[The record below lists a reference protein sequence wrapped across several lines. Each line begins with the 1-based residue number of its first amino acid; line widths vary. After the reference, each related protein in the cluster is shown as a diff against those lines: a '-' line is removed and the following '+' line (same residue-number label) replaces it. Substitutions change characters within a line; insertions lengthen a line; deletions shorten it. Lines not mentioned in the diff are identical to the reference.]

1 MDSPIDRS
9 IGVLG
14 RLHSSPMSPARRRLS
29 VLTLLSMMLACA
41 GGREAP
47 AERKPSAQQPTIA
60 KPKLPEVERLIA
72 EHKLVEAVK
81 NLDQV
86 VAGEKN
92 DDKLGYELILR
103 SQLEG
108 SLGQFETS
116 VARLR
121 AASWPRSPVPSIAV
135 ELYYASALTSYVQSY
150 GWEIGQREKIEHKA
164 GTPLDLKTMTKDELV
179 AEAARAYTRVWSRRE
194 EVGRWSLGVL
204 APYLTPNT
212 YPDNI
217 RGTLRDA
224 ITYLTVEHF
233 ADGSLWSAAE
243 SNDLRHTPL
252 DRMLD
257 EVHNVP
263 LDGTAHP
270 IEKVIAALDDLERF
284 HVRAGR
290 TEAALEAR
298 LERLRRLYAA
308 YTDKPEHD
316 RLEHTLIDRLAS
328 ERQRPWWAVGR
339 ALLAT
344 WVQTRGDRVLAHRLA
359 VEGRAAFAGAIGG
372 DQCRQIVQQ
381 LESPSLSISAMRID
395 GEKRPTIEV
404 RARNLPRVWFRAY
417 AADPTVALGKPR
429 DYDLYL
435 DNGEVQALRQGT
447 PAASWSVALPAT
459 PDFYE
464 HKTLVTPPLGKGYWV
479 IVSSA
484 REDFSMSQNQL
495 RALQLSIS
503 DLVLVTRTQTHGNDD
518 VRVYD
523 GSDGKPVQG
532 ADVEVWALDWNK
544 GHHKTATL
552 RTDVDGRCKL
562 ASLPGPYF
570 LLARRGREVSFDPET
585 SYLSGRSADPVQGG
599 TLVYTDRSVYRP
611 GQSITWKIVAYSGR
625 REAGKY
631 QVSVGK
637 SVTVSLLDAN
647 GQQIDKVDVK
657 TSAYGSADGRF
668 SIPTGRLLGSWRIS
682 TSIPGSQS
690 IRVEEYKRPTFEV
703 SLKPPAAS
711 LRLNH
716 PAALKGEARY
726 YFGLPVTSGT
736 ATYVVTR
743 EPVYPYW
750 WGWYYFGG
758 QQGTQTVARGTSK
771 LAADGTF
778 DVAFSPE
785 AAVTSDHAVSYRYAI
800 SADVTD
806 DGGETR
812 SAQRSYRLGFSTV
825 EATLAASH
833 GFITAGKADAIAL
846 RRTDLDG
853 TPRAGKGSYKV
864 LRLRQP
870 QHAQLPVE
878 QPADHATSEFQQH
891 LGDDDRR
898 SRTEASYDPVR
909 MVARWKD
916 GEEVAH
922 GDVPSGPDGI
932 GSIKLPALGAGAY
945 RIRYET
951 YDDAKQKSTTFADVV
966 VAGDRSLAV
975 PALLVLDSRV
985 VHVGETLR
993 LLVQSG
999 LPDQRVLLE
1008 TLRAGDVVE
1017 RRWLTSPH
1025 EIVERKLTE
1034 ADRGGL
1040 SFSLTVVRDHQLMS
1054 RTERVSVPWDNQ
1066 SLTLAFSTFRDTMR
1080 PGAHETFRVT
1090 VKGDGKSAALA
1101 GGAELLAYMY
1111 DRSLDLFA
1119 PHNTPQPL
1127 SLFPDRTDA
1136 SDVRATLGVAH
1147 ESYVQSG
1154 GFGGITSGPQPAPDR
1169 LHFIDGYAIDG
1180 YVIGGL
1186 GMRGHGVAGG
1196 WQLRMEGAVATT
1208 GKPTAA
1214 VPESQDS
1221 AEKGGESYRNQSK
1234 ARATMGKSLA
1244 LAETSTGV
1252 TMAPAP
1258 PADASLRSNFA
1269 ESAFWKPTLVLD
1281 GKGEASFDFV
1291 VPDSVTS
1298 WNVWVHAVTKDL
1310 RSGSIVQQTRSV
1322 KDLMVRPYL
1331 PRFLREGDKAALEV
1345 VVNNAGKTKL
1355 DGVLSLDIQD
1365 PATQKS
1371 RRDEFGV
1378 TGTDRP
1384 FSVQPGK
1391 SAHVAF
1397 LVTAPKKIETYAFVV
1412 RASAKIGPDTLSD
1425 GELRPVPV
1433 LPSRLHLTQ
1442 SRFVTLHDTD
1452 HREMKFGDLAKNDDP
1467 SRVNEQ
1473 MVVTL
1478 DAQLFYTVLR
1488 ALPYLIDYPY
1498 ECAEQTLNRF
1508 VSTGIVSSLFA
1519 QYPAVAKMADQMSKR
1534 TTQLQPWD
1542 ADDANRKMGLEE
1554 APFLAEAN
1562 GSTGAH
1568 DPLINALDRR
1578 IALANRDSAL
1588 DRLRKMQTS
1597 VGGFPWFP
1605 GGPPSPFMTLYILQG
1620 FSRATEFK
1628 VDVPKDLVQ
1637 RSWQY
1642 MARHFRDEDRRQMM
1656 SDDCCWEFLAM
1667 VNYVASSYPDDTW
1680 TAGGLTL
1687 VERKEILDYTFR
1699 HWTKTS
1705 PRVKGMLALTLFRM
1719 GRKDDAKKVFASVM
1733 DSAKVTQDRGTYW
1746 APEEAS
1752 WLWYNDT
1759 TESEAFA
1766 LRVLME
1772 LDPRNPKK
1780 DGLVLWLLLDKKLNQ
1795 WKSTR
1800 ATAEVLYSLAKY
1812 MTADG
1817 SLGVKEAATVSV
1829 GVRQQTYTFEP
1840 DVYVGKV
1847 QMVIPGSE
1855 VSPKSASVVVDK
1867 KTKGTMFA
1875 SATWS
1880 FATDKLP
1887 TEGSGDFFHVQRTYF
1902 RRENDGHAF
1911 VLRPLAEGAKIS
1923 IGDELEVHLEISSK
1937 HDAEYVHLRDPR
1949 GAGFEPVSTSS
1960 HWSYDL
1966 GLSYYEEVRDSGE
1979 NFFFERLPT
1988 GRYAFEYRVR
1998 AATAGTFRV
2007 GPATLQSMYAPEFN
2021 AYSAG
2026 HVLEVGGAAVR

>member
-1 MDSPIDRS
+1 MDIPMDSPIDRS

-72 EHKLVEAVK
+72 EHKLAEAVK

-86 VAGEKN
+86 VAGEKD

-243 SNDLRHTPL
+243 SNDLRRTTL
-252 DRMLD
+252 ERMLG

-263 LDGTAHP
+263 LDGAAHP
-270 IEKVIAALDDLERF
+270 IEKIIGALDDLERF
-284 HVRAGR
+284 HVHAGR
-290 TEAALEAR
+290 AEAALEAR

-308 YTDKPEHD
+308 YTDRAEHD
-316 RLEHTLIDRLAS
+316 RLERALVERLSA
-328 ERQRPWWAVGR
+328 ERQRPWWGVGR

-344 WVQTRGDRVLAHRLA
+344 WVEARGDRVLAHRLA
-359 VEGRAAFAGAIGG
+359 VEGRDAFPSSIGAS
-372 DQCRQIVQQ
+372 QCRQVVEQ
-381 LESPSLSISAMRID
+381 LETPSLSVSAMRID
-395 GEKRPTIEV
+395 GEKRPSISVTS
-404 RARNLPRVWFRAY
+404 RNLPRVWFRAY
-417 AADPTVALGKPR
+417 AADPTAELGKPR
-429 DYDLYL
+429 DYDLYV
-435 DNGEVQALRQGT
+435 DSREIEVMRQGQ

-464 HKTLVTPPLGKGYWV
+464 HKTLVTPPLGKGYWI

-484 REDFSMSQNQL
+484 REDFATSQNQL

-503 DLVLVTRTQTHGNDD
+503 DLVVVTRVQAHGNDD
-518 VRVYD
+518 VRVFD
-523 GSDGKPVQG
+523 GRDGKPAEGV
-532 ADVEVWALDWNK
+532 DVEVWALDWSK

-552 RTDVDGRCKL
+552 RSDVDGRVKL

-570 LLARRGREVSFDPET
+570 LLTRRGKDVSYDPQT
-585 SYLSGRSADPVQGG
+585 AYLRGHSADPVQGG

-611 GQSITWKIVAYSGR
+611 GQSVAWKIVAYSGR

-631 QVSVGK
+631 QVSVGQN
-637 SVTVSLLDAN
+637 VTVSLLDAN
-647 GQQIDKVDVK
+647 GQQVQKLDVK

-668 SIPTGRLLGSWRIS
+668 TIPTGRLLGGWRIS
-682 TSIPGSQS
+682 TSIPGNQN

-703 SLKPPAAS
+703 TLEPPAAP
-711 LRLNH
+711 LQLNH
-716 PAALKGEARY
+716 PAQLKGEARY
-726 YFGLPVTSGT
+726 YFGLPVTGGT

-743 EPVYPYW
+743 EPVYPHW
-750 WGWYYFGG
+750 WGWYFFGG
-758 QQGTQTVARGTSK
+758 QTAAQTVARGTSK
-771 LAADGTF
+771 LSADGSF

-785 AAVTSDHAVSYRYAI
+785 VAATSDHAVTYRYAI
-800 SADVTD
+800 SAEVTD

-825 EATLAASH
+825 ESTLSATH
-833 GFITAGKADAIAL
+833 GFITAGKADALTL

-864 LRLRQP
+864 LRLQQP
-870 QHAQLPVE
+870 EHAQLPVE
-878 QPADHATSEFQQH
+878 QPSDRATGEFQQR

-898 SRTEASYDPVR
+898 SRTDESYDPAR

-916 GEEVAH
+916 GAEVAH
-922 GDVPSGPDGI
+922 GDVTTEADGT
-932 GSIKLPALGAGAY
+932 GSIKLPALPDGAY

-951 YDDAKQKSTTFADVV
+951 YDDAHQKSSTFTDVI

-993 LLVQSG
+993 LLVQSS
-999 LPDQRVLLE
+999 LSDQRVLLE

-1025 EIVERKLTE
+1025 EIVERMVTE

-1040 SFSLTVVRDHQLMS
+1040 SFSLIVVRDHQLMS
-1054 RTERVSVPWDNQ
+1054 RTERLSVPWDNQ
-1066 SLTLAFSTFRDTMR
+1066 SLKLAFSTFRDTMR
-1080 PGAHETFRVT
+1080 PGAHETFRIT
-1090 VKGDGKSAALA
+1090 VKGEGKNTALT

-1119 PHNTPQPL
+1119 PHGTPQPL
-1127 SLFPDRTDA
+1127 SLFPDRSYA
-1136 SDVRATLGVAH
+1136 SDVRATLGTVH
-1147 ESYVQSG
+1147 ESYLQSS
-1154 GFGGITSGPQPAPDR
+1154 GFGAITSGTQPSPDR
-1169 LHFIDGYAIDG
+1169 LHFIDGYS
-1180 YVIGGL
+1180 IGGM
-1186 GMRGHGVAGG
+1186 GMHGYGFGEGG
-1196 WQLRMEGAVATT
+1196 RMRMEGGAMPMTPSPVARGALDENDKSSMAERGPPPKAPMAALAKNSAADPGAMNATT
-1208 GKPTAA
+1208 
-1214 VPESQDS
+1214 
-1221 AEKGGESYRNQSK
+1221 
-1234 ARATMGKSLA
+1234 
-1244 LAETSTGV
+1244 
-1252 TMAPAP
+1252 PAP
-1258 PADASLRSNFA
+1258 SADAPLRSNFA

-1642 MARHFRDEDRRQMM
+1642 MARHFREEDRRQMM
-1656 SDDCCWEFLAM
+1656 RDDCCWEFLAM

-1680 TAGGLTL
+1680 TTGGLTL

-1847 QMVIPGSE
+1847 QLVIPGSE

-1887 TEGSGDFFHVQRTYF
+1887 AEGSGDFFHVQRTYF

-1911 VLRPLAEGAKIS
+1911 VLRPLAENAKIS
-1923 IGDELEVHLEISSK
+1923 VGDELEVHLEISSK

-1949 GAGFEPVSTSS
+1949 GAGLEPVSTSS
-1960 HWSYDL
+1960 HWGYDL

-1988 GRYAFEYRVR
+1988 GRYAFKYRVR